1 LRAFLALTPMLLLI
15 AAAIAGCGGSSSS
28 STATA
33 SNSAPPAKA
42 AQAPAGSR
50 TAVIVLEN
58 RELGEV
64 IGAADAPYLNR
75 LASQGALAVND
86 YAITHPSLPNYLAM
100 TGGSTFGISEDCTD
114 CHASGPNLATQLSG
128 AGVTW
133 RAYMGAMPSPC
144 FSGAEAGEYAKRHN
158 PFMYYPSVASNPSLC
173 ARDVPET
180 QLRADLTHHRLP
192 SFAWISPNLCD
203 DAHSCGFG
211 SADSYLRR
219 VVPPLLGQLG
229 PAGLLV
235 ITFDEGTSNA
245 GCCGSAAGGRIA
257 TILLGPGVH
266 AGTRLHRPYS
276 QYSLLATVEDRFGV
290 PRLRNARSASALD
303 LTGKS

>member
-1 LRAFLALTPMLLLI
+1 
-15 AAAIAGCGGSSSS
+15 
-28 STATA
+28 
-33 SNSAPPAKA
+33 
-42 AQAPAGSR
+42 
-50 TAVIVLEN
+50 VIVLEN
-58 RELGEV
+58 REFGEV

-75 LASQGALAVND
+75 LASQGALVVND
-86 YAITHPSLPNYLAM
+86 HAITHPSLPNYLAM

-128 AGVTW
+128 AGVGW

-144 FSGAEAGEYAKRHN
+144 FSGAEAGEYAKMHN

-173 ARDVPET
+173 SRDVPET
-180 QLRADLTHHRLP
+180 QLRGDLDHGRL
-192 SFAWISPNLCD
+192 SAFAWISPNLCE

-211 SADSYLRR
+211 SADSYLRQ

-229 PAGLLV
+229 SDGLLA

-245 GCCGSAAGGRIA
+245 GCCGNASGGRIA
-257 TILLGPGVH
+257 TILLGPGVR
-266 AGTRLHRPYS
+266 AGTRLRQSYS
-276 QYSLLATVEDRFGV
+276 QYSLLATIEDRFGL

>member
-1 LRAFLALTPMLLLI
+1 MGPMALLLLG
-15 AAAIAGCGGSSSS
+15 AAIGGCGGTSSS

-33 SNSAPPAKA
+33 SNGAPPAKA
-42 AQAPAGSR
+42 AKAPTGSH

-58 RELGEV
+58 REFGEV

-75 LASQGALAVND
+75 LTAQGALAVND
-86 YAITHPSLPNYLAM
+86 FAITHPSLPNYLAM

-128 AGVTW
+128 AGVGW

-180 QLRADLTHHRLP
+180 QLQADLNHRRLP
-192 SFAWISPNLCD
+192 AFAWISPNLCE

-211 SADSYLRR
+211 SADTYLRK
-219 VVPPLLGQLG
+219 VVPPLLAQLG
-229 PAGLLV
+229 PGGLLA

-245 GCCGSAAGGRIA
+245 GCCGNASGGHIA
-257 TILLGPGVH
+257 TILLGPSVR
-266 AGTRLHRPYS
+266 AGARLHRPYS
-276 QYSLLATVEDRFGV
+276 QYSLLATLEDRFGV
-290 PRLRNARSASALD
+290 SRLRNARSASAFD
-303 LTGKS
+303 LSGKS